1 MPQQPNKPKASNMKS
16 FKAFV
21 KEESDSE
28 HYEAGHKHGSDS
40 AFDAGFKVTA
50 RARKKEMLADNPHK
64 KGTPEHSDWHR
75 GAKDGHQMALD
86 NM

>member
-1 MPQQPNKPKASNMKS
+1 MKS
-16 FKAFV
+16 FKTFV

-28 HYEAGHKHGSDS
+28 HYEAGHTHGSDS
-40 AFDAGFKVTA
+40 ALDAGFKVTA